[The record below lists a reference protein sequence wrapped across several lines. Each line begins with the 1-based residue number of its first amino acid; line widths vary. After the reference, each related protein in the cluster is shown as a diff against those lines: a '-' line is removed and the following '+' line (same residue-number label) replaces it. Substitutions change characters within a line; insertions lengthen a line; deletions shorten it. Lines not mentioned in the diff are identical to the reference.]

1 MGHLSVFQTK
11 VVAVAFSLFRADS
24 SHELV
29 FIKGLH
35 GTVSVVDRVMLET
48 LSGALDV
55 LIVTELSRLRL

>member
-11 VVAVAFSLFRADS
+11 VVAVVFSLFRAHS

-29 FIKGLH
+29 FIKRLH